1 MAALPE
7 IVTESFKDKQGPAV
21 FTTVNKDGV
30 PNSIYVNCVRIF
42 SEDTFVI
49 ADNYFNKTRRNI
61 LAGSRGSLLFLTSKI
76 KSFQIKGRIEYHESG
91 EIYEDM
97 KTWNP
102 IKHPGHASAAIKV
115 DEVYSGSEKL
125 L

>member
-7 IVTESFKDKQGPAV
+7 IVTESFQDKQGPAV

-42 SEDTFVI
+42 SDDTFVI

-61 LAGSRGSLLFLTSKI
+61 LAGSKGSLLFLTNKI
-76 KSFQIKGRIEYHESG
+76 KSFQVKGRIEYHESG
-91 EIYEDM
+91 EIYDDM
-97 KTWNP
+97 KKWNP
-102 IKHPGHASAAIKV
+102 TKHPGHAAASLKV
-115 DEVYSGSEKL
+115 EEVYSGSEKL

>member
-7 IVTESFKDKQGPAV
+7 IVTESFQDKQGPAV

-42 SEDTFVI
+42 SDDTFVI

-61 LAGSRGSLLFLTSKI
+61 LAGSKGSLLFLTNKI
-76 KSFQIKGRIEYHESG
+76 KSFQVKGRIEYHESG
-91 EIYEDM
+91 EIYDDM
-97 KTWNP
+97 KKWNP
-102 IKHPGHASAAIKV
+102 TKHPGHAAAALKV
-115 DEVYSGSEKL
+115 EEVYSGSEKL